1 MSEYLSRSAVAKAVA
16 ARIDRHELDAAS
28 FLATRD
34 ELADRGWSPESVA
47 KMVEAS
53 EAAAANERAADTLHR
68 LAYELGLSCGCCGH
82 MMLDE
87 DMTCAGDCTDR
98 ECGRHKR

>member
-16 ARIDRHELDAAS
+16 RRLERHERAAEYVV
-28 FLATRD
+28 RD
-34 ELADRGWSPESVA
+34 NSPEI
-47 KMVEAS
+47 
-53 EAAAANERAADTLHR
+53 AAAARPIFDDRIAQLLE
-68 LAYELGLSCGCCGH
+68 LASELGLSCGCCGH

-87 DMTCAGDCTDR
+87 DMVCHGDCTDR